1 MCVVVYHNNN
11 IIKVQSVDQLY
22 DINDPNEIVRS
33 LKNFNALKLINKTFR
48 YTEMNNTRILN
59 LSVQNE
65 KPNLIYKI

>member
-33 LKNFNALKLINKTFR
+33 LKNFNALKLINETFR